1 MGRNVKELET
11 GALIREMEHCDAGSR
26 ELVRKGNLRG
36 LEPLMREWEA
46 LLQEWSSR
54 KDGSLEGSY
63 MAMTFEQLN
72 GALYQNAG
80 RQKDMAACFL
90 RGKEQAERCAGLLL
104 QGGGSDGAPESALF
118 IALNTAEFLRNSAS
132 ALEAEDTETAIGMA
146 RRSAELYDWLWPRL
160 REESAAV
167 AAEGK
172 LQLFYLYTMAGQQEQ
187 AALFAGQAAGRYRE
201 LYRRTG
207 NLHYCCKEWKAQMSV
222 TLQSIAH
229 GVEGTERLEEI
240 LKGLKEVE
248 ELEDDENDGSVRAH
262 VRGLSAI
269 ALMAIG
275 TARFQKGEKAAA
287 EKTLRLACKKGE
299 EAFALLKQNPAMGE
313 AAGAGEI
320 MASYV
325 SGAMLLGEFYYES
338 KRYQEAEQ
346 QYKTVLKQLD
356 ENTWG
361 MQPLAAQTCRIQL
374 FTELG
379 HMALASGE
387 GKEKAEFYFTQAAD
401 FALDAAK
408 NSGNPRTWQAAVT
421 AIFGAVEIKQKTAP
435 REAAK
440 YAKKGLELCDRLE
453 QSGGADLDKKE
464 WNRLCHTLKEAA
476 GKEKQGG
483 FFGKIFRRS

>member
-1 MGRNVKELET
+1 MGRNLKELET
-11 GALIREMEHCDAGSR
+11 GALIREMERCDAGSR
-26 ELVRKGNLRG
+26 ELVRNGNIRG
-36 LEPLMREWEA
+36 LEPLMREWE
-46 LLQEWSSR
+46 LFLQEWRSR

-80 RQKDMAACFL
+80 RQKDMTACFL
-90 RGKEQAERCAGLLL
+90 RGKVQAERCAGLLL
-104 QGGGSDGAPESALF
+104 QGGGADGAPESALL

-132 ALEAEDTETAIGMA
+132 ALEAEDTEAAIGMA
-146 RRSAELYDWLWPRL
+146 RRSAELYDWLWPQL
-160 REESAAV
+160 REEPAAV
-167 AAEGK
+167 AAAGN

-187 AALFAGQAAGRYRE
+187 AALFAGRAAGRYQE

-207 NLHYCCKEWKAQMSV
+207 NLHYRCKEWKAQMSII
-222 TLQSIAH
+222 LQNIAH
-229 GVEGTERLEEI
+229 RGEETEKLEEI

-248 ELEDDENDGSVRAH
+248 ELEDDENDRSVCAH
-262 VRGLSAI
+262 ARGLSAI
-269 ALMAIG
+269 VLMAIG
-275 TARFQKGEKAAA
+275 TARFQKGEKAVA
-287 EKTLRLACKKGE
+287 EKTLRIACQKGE
-299 EAFALLKQNPAMGE
+299 EAFAMLNQNPAMAE
-313 AAGAGEI
+313 AAEAGEI

-325 SGAMLLGEFYYES
+325 SGAMMLGEFYYES

-356 ENTWG
+356 DNTWG

-379 HMALASGE
+379 HMALASGGGE
-387 GKEKAEFYFTQAAD
+387 EKAGFYFTQASD

-408 NSGNPRTWQAAVT
+408 NSSNPRILQAAVI
-421 AIFGAVEIKQKTAP
+421 AIFGAVEIKQNTAP

-440 YAKKGLELCDRLE
+440 YAKRGLELCDRLE

-476 GKEKQGG
+476 GKEKQSG
-483 FFGKIFRRS
+483 FIGKLFRRS